1 MSEDT
6 LLQDQPLGQK
16 LIKKWFWL
24 YFFMLLTAPVGYII
38 KVLISNTLSVEDVG
52 IFYSVFGLMMLFA
65 SYHDLGLT
73 EALQYYLPKYWIH
86 KEYNK
91 YKTILYITIFA
102 QIVTGI
108 LIALWLYLGADW
120 LAVHHFGSP
129 AAADVLKTLCRFFLW
144 INFIQVSASVYTA
157 FQDTLASSLV
167 EFVKQYTLLGF
178 TLFFWIS
185 HTLTL
190 NNYSLAW
197 IIGVFASMLFS
208 LIRFKKKY
216 GYTLQKWIFSPTKEL
231 LVKQIKYA
239 SWIFLGANVGTLF
252 AQVDQQIVVHFLW
265 LKAAGYYSNYWSLI
279 TMYTL
284 ITSPLLALTFPIV
297 NELIQKNDHQKLA
310 LFQNIFYKYFSL
322 LGVSLGGLFLVLWQ
336 VIAVVFFG
344 EKFLYS
350 GVLVSYLG
358 PFLIFSILY
367 GINYGIMAWL
377 GKVKQRVKILAW
389 WLLVNIALNLLL
401 IVWLGWGLVGAVIAI
416 AASWIVLWWFSLY
429 EVNAFQKITFD
440 WGFFIKNFVLTIV
453 LSLVVYIVSS
463 KIFILQDAMIMTN
476 LWYLL
481 AIGLVYCCIIAA
493 FNYKSVKLL
502 MHEVRG
508 MNK

>member
-1 MSEDT
+1 
-6 LLQDQPLGQK
+6 
-16 LIKKWFWL
+16 
-24 YFFMLLTAPVGYII
+24 
-38 KVLISNTLSVEDVG
+38 
-52 IFYSVFGLMMLFA
+52 
-65 SYHDLGLT
+65 
-73 EALQYYLPKYWIH
+73 
-86 KEYNK
+86 
-91 YKTILYITIFA
+91 
-102 QIVTGI
+102 
-108 LIALWLYLGADW
+108 
-120 LAVHHFGSP
+120 
-129 AAADVLKTLCRFFLW
+129 
-144 INFIQVSASVYTA
+144 
-157 FQDTLASSLV
+157 
-167 EFVKQYTLLGF
+167 
-178 TLFFWIS
+178 
-185 HTLTL
+185 
-190 NNYSLAW
+190 
-197 IIGVFASMLFS
+197 
-208 LIRFKKKY
+208 
-216 GYTLQKWIFSPTKEL
+216 
-231 LVKQIKYA
+231 
-239 SWIFLGANVGTLF
+239 
-252 AQVDQQIVVHFLW
+252 
-265 LKAAGYYSNYWSLI
+265 
-279 TMYTL
+279 
-284 ITSPLLALTFPIV
+284 
-297 NELIQKNDHQKLA
+297 
-310 LFQNIFYKYFSL
+310 
-322 LGVSLGGLFLVLWQ
+322 LGGLFLVLWQ